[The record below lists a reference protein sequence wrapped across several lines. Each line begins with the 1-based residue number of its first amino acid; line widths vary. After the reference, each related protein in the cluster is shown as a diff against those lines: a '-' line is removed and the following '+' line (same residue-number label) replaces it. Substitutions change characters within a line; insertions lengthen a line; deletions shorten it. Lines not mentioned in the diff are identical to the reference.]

1 MALDFEH
8 KATIGYVLML
18 LGTLGLV
25 PAVLPGV
32 DGTLSLVTV
41 PAVIVLTIGTYFVG
55 TDIQGRPV

>member
-8 KATIGYVLML
+8 KAGVGYALML

-25 PAVLPGV
+25 PIVFPNV
-32 DGTLSLVTV
+32 DGMLSLMAV
-41 PAVIVLTIGTYFVG
+41 PAVIILTLGTYFVG

>member
-8 KATIGYVLML
+8 KAVVGYALML

-25 PAVLPGV
+25 AVVFPSV
-32 DGTLSLVTV
+32 DGMVSFVAI

-55 TDIQGRPV
+55 TNNQGRPV

>member
-1 MALDFEH
+1 MALDLSH
-8 KATIGYVLML
+8 KAGLGYALML

-25 PAVLPGV
+25 AVVFPDV
-32 DGTLSLVTV
+32 DGMLSLIAV

>member
-8 KATIGYVLML
+8 KATVGYVLML

-25 PAVLPGV
+25 PAVFPSVVGV
-32 DGTLSLVTV
+32 LSLITV
-41 PAVIVLTIGTYFVG
+41 PAVIVLTVGTYLVG